1 MSVRIMQYTVAG
13 GCKET
18 ETDCVKPKW
27 APYAEAEKQLND
39 MVEAI
44 NGRLGSAVKSAS
56 FSTASPMLNADLL
69 YADSGMVTGML
80 QNGALQRE
88 LTVIATRFGHRVD
101 RIETNMGA
109 LAPLQQPN
117 MTIFLAKVG
126 TPGSNT
132 APAAKKA
139 KAKKKSKKKT
149 RKAKKTTKKAAT
161 KS

>member
-13 GCKET
+13 GCREA
-18 ETDCVKPKW
+18 EADCAKPKW
-27 APYAEAEKQLND
+27 TPYAEAERQLRD

-56 FSTASPMLNADLL
+56 FDTASPVLNADLL

-88 LTVIATRFGHRVD
+88 LTVIATRFGHRVE
-101 RIETNMGA
+101 RIETNMVT
-109 LAPLQQPN
+109 LSPLEQPS
-117 MTIFLAKVG
+117 MTIFLTKVQ
-126 TPGSNT
+126 PPESE
-132 APAAKKA
+132 KA
-139 KAKKKSKKKT
+139 MANKTMAKKKSKKKT
-149 RKAKKTTKKAAT
+149 RKAKKTTKGA

>member
-13 GCKET
+13 GCREA
-18 ETDCVKPKW
+18 EADCPKPKW
-27 APYAEAEKQLND
+27 APYAEAERQLKD

-56 FSTASPMLNADLL
+56 FSTVLPTLNADLL

-101 RIETNMGA
+101 RIETNMGT
-109 LAPLQQPN
+109 LATLQQPT
-117 MTIFLAKVG
+117 MTIFLAKV
-126 TPGSNT
+126 PPPESA
-132 APAAKKA
+132 APPVGKKTTV
-139 KAKKKSKKKT
+139 KKTKKK